1 MPLNIS
7 TNTAALRAGSHL
19 AVNQTRLQRSFDRL
33 ASGKKLSSPIQDP
46 GGLAVSM
53 KLSAAVN
60 RLSGAQNNVSNAIS
74 FLEVQ
79 DGMLDTVGRIVDRM
93 SELKGLASQD
103 PMKSAQDRASYDNE
117 FKDLQVQLY
126 NISQQKFN
134 GVSMFA
140 NHTTDENDTNTST
153 QILFNAQSTTRAN
166 DNTMTIF
173 TSAEGAAGSKV
184 SIFKSALLSAL
195 TVKQDRSLAG
205 NDTTS
210 DGGIGTSDW
219 DEVNGSWASTLK
231 PSDNSWVTFAADNV
245 GDTLG
250 LDMIS
255 VGVITQALE
264 NIAYLRAQ
272 NGGSSSRLAF
282 NSESL
287 VQQKTN
293 MRAALGRMV
302 DVDFAEE
309 TTNMA
314 KYSVLSQASASI
326 LSQANANTDIA
337 LMLLR

>member
-1 MPLNIS
+1 MSLNIS
-7 TNTAALRAGSHL
+7 TNTAALRAGSQL
-19 AVNQTRLQRSFDRL
+19 ALNQTRLQRSFDRL
-33 ASGKKLSSPIQDP
+33 ASGKKLSSPIENP

-53 KLSAAVN
+53 KLSAAIN
-60 RLSGAQNNVSNAIS
+60 RLSGAQNNVQNALS

-126 NISQQKFN
+126 DISQQKFN

-140 NHTTDENDTNTST
+140 NHSTDENDNVTTT
-153 QILFNAQSTTRAN
+153 QLLFNAQNTTRSN
-166 DNTMTIF
+166 DNTMTIY
-173 TSAEGAAGSKV
+173 TSADGAAGSQV
-184 SIFKSALLSAL
+184 SIYKSALLSAL
-195 TVKQDRSLAG
+195 TVKQNRDLAG
-205 NDTTS
+205 TDVDTTS
-210 DGGIGTSDW
+210 SW
-219 DEVNGSWASTLK
+219 NAVKGSWAANLA
-231 PSDNSWVTFAADNV
+231 PDDNEWVTFAADNI

-272 NGGSSSRLAF
+272 NGGSASRLAF
-282 NSESL
+282 NAESL

-309 TTNMA
+309 TTNLA